1 MRNYVA
7 GQYGRYSEEVK
18 NKLREKARNRM
29 RINISL
35 DREGYNSKVM
45 EWRKNNKDKIR
56 AYRKAAA
63 EKKGKEYCKVIYPI
77 ALVERNAID
86 AFNWWF
92 SKKSEEEVARWYEA
106 TGKPWLNPRLSEK
119 EKRDVRRLAD
129 ENFSAREKSRN
140 RIKKIKR
147 KKGIIVVDDMTLSS
161 DITKTAKSCV
171 YCGKM
176 FNEEDKPTIDHIVP
190 LNKGGIH
197 SISNVIVS
205 CRSCNSK
212 KSDMDFYDWVSR
224 LDSYGKRRAA
234 MIWKRLKKCNINQ
247 QVMF

>member
-18 NKLREKARNRM
+18 NKLRESARNRM
-29 RINISL
+29 RRNRLL
-35 DREGYNSKVM
+35 DREGHNSKIR

-56 AYRKAAA
+56 GYRKAAA

-92 SKKSEEEVARWYEA
+92 SKKSDEEVARWYEA
-106 TGKPWLNPRLSEK
+106 TGKPWLNPRLTRYGKMK
-119 EKRDVRRLAD
+119 EKMKAD
-129 ENFSAREKSRN
+129 ERIAAKEKARL
-140 RIKKIKR
+140 RIKKITR
-147 KKGIIVVDDMTLSS
+147 KKRIVVENDGTVTN
-161 DITKTAKSCV
+161 DIALTAKRCI
-171 YCGKM
+171 YCGKK
-176 FNEEDKPTIDHIVP
+176 FSDTDKPTIDHMLP
-190 LNKGGIH
+190 LSKGGIH
-197 SISNVIVS
+197 SIGNIAVC

-212 KSDMDFYDWVSR
+212 KRDMDFYQWVTS
-224 LDSYGKRRAA
+224 LGDKGKRNAIKCWRK
-234 MIWKRLKKCNINQ
+234 IKKCNINQ

>member
-119 EKRDVRRLAD
+119 EKRDVRIRYDLDFAY
-129 ENFSAREKSRN
+129 REKTRG
-140 RIKKIKR
+140 RLKKIKR
-147 KKGIIVVDDMTLSS
+147 KKGIKAADDGTIHF
-161 DITKTAKSCV
+161 DITKTAKQCV
-171 YCGKM
+171 YCGSRFDDK
-176 FNEEDKPTIDHIVP
+176 NKPTIDHVVP
-190 LNKGGIH
+190 LNKGGVH
-197 SISNVIVS
+197 SISNVVVS

-212 KSDMDFYDWVSR
+212 KRDMDFYEWASS
-224 LDSYGKRRAA
+224 LEIAGKMKCSA
-234 MIWKRLKKCNINQ
+234 IWKKLKKCNINQ
-247 QVMF
+247 HVMF